1 MTMTMR
7 LLQTPARFV
16 VSALA
21 VVLALGVILEAKIKV
36 RAEPDPTFDFT
47 ALKTWAWDD
56 EAGKV
61 YMKRYA
67 TDAEAA
73 PLQERIEPA
82 IRKYVGEAMTK
93 TGLALASNA
102 APDVQLHYYVLVTV
116 GVTGHEMGQFLP
128 AVPYWGLP
136 PFPPATTS
144 LNVVTNGSLILDA
157 MIPGKAGERRVVWRG
172 VAQSTVEDDDS
183 PEKRDARLRDASTEL
198 VKRFPTKK
206 KK

>member
-1 MTMTMR
+1 MNLMIRTPQVPTR
-7 LLQTPARFV
+7 LVAAAGV
-16 VSALA
+16 A
-21 VVLALGVILEAKIKV
+21 VLALGVIVEAKIKV
-36 RAEPDPTFDFT
+36 RAEPDPAFNFATV
-47 ALKTWAWDD
+47 KTWAWDD

-61 YMKRYA
+61 FMKRYA

-82 IRKYVGEAMTK
+82 IRKYVGEAMAK
-93 TGLALASNA
+93 TGLTLAANA

-157 MIPGKAGERRVVWRG
+157 MLPGTAGERRVVWRG

-183 PEKRDARLRDASTEL
+183 PEKRDERLRDASTEL
-198 VKRFPTKK
+198 VKRFPVKK
-206 KK
+206 K

>member
-1 MTMTMR
+1 MNMMIR
-7 LLQTPARFV
+7 MPETPTRFV

-47 ALKTWAWDD
+47 AVKTWAWDD

-102 APDVQLHYYVLVTV
+102 APDVQLHYYVLV
-116 GVTGHEMGQFLP
+116 
-128 AVPYWGLP
+128 
-136 PFPPATTS
+136 
-144 LNVVTNGSLILDA
+144 
-157 MIPGKAGERRVVWRG
+157 
-172 VAQSTVEDDDS
+172 
-183 PEKRDARLRDASTEL
+183 
-198 VKRFPTKK
+198 
-206 KK
+206 